1 MTMIAPRPA
10 AFICGAA
17 QRARCSKAMTLTWKL
32 AFEHRRVD
40 VQEVAEG
47 AADGVVHHDAASA
60 GFGFDARQR
69 GVQRIGLGHIARHR
83 ERIRVFLRQGLQ
95 PLGIAGQH
103 GHAVAALMKAA
114 HQRGPG
120 AGAHAGDDG
129 QRFHAEA
136 TRTISSS
143 TSRSRSLPNHS

>member
-1 MTMIAPRPA
+1 MSRKLPKAP
-10 AFICGAA
+10 
-17 QRARCSKAMTLTWKL
+17 
-32 AFEHRRVD
+32 
-40 VQEVAEG
+40 
-47 AADGVVHHDAASA
+47 GVVHDDAAGA

-83 ERIRVFLRQGLQ
+83 ERIRVFLRQRLQ
-95 PLGIAGQH
+95 ALGIAGQH